1 MKSLIKQ
8 PASTAGVKSDFGLEE
23 AANEEEE
30 ACRNMIT
37 ELMKG
42 KNNRCPKP
50 IYIKIIYKKKQLSVP
65 LIIDAKL
72 TFVSKSRS
80 EA

>member
-30 ACRNMIT
+30 ACT
-37 ELMKG
+37 LHKYEHKAKEG
-42 KNNRCPKP
+42 ETKKEAKN
-50 IYIKIIYKKKQLSVP
+50 L
-65 LIIDAKL
+65 
-72 TFVSKSRS
+72 F
-80 EA
+80 